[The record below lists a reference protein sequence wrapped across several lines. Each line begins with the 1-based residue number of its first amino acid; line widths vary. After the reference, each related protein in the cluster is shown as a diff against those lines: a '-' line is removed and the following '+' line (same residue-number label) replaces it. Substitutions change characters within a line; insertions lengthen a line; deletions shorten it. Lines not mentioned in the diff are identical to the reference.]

1 MSMKSVIFAGMRPGM
16 EKELYKKFLSKKI
29 ALHHVCEVGVFMPEM
44 SNILDFI
51 VRDRVRTTLVEPD
64 PKSIAAIREFFRDY
78 NNVKLLP
85 YAVYDHHGV
94 LELVQRNA
102 STFVSTLPYSPAQ
115 INDNYHIQKEDTF
128 TVECRKFDELDDGSI
143 DLLSID
149 TEGSEW
155 YVVKNLVSRPLVIS
169 VETHGKS
176 YLNPFFNEITGWM
189 AANGYE
195 RWWLDKTDTVY
206 YKKGTFTITT
216 AEKIRLAAM
225 DAYVKFRRAR
235 KKAAKFFSG
244 GGSRG
249 PKKAAK

>member
-1 MSMKSVIFAGMRPGM
+1 MSVKSIIFTAMRPGM
-16 EKELYKKFLSKKI
+16 EKALYKKFLSKKI
-29 ALHHVCEVGVFMPEM
+29 TLHHVCEVGVFLPEM

-51 VRDRVRTTLVEPD
+51 VRDRLRTTLVEPD
-64 PKSIAAIREFFRDY
+64 PKSIAAIRIYFREYD
-78 NNVKLLP
+78 NVTLLP
-85 YAVYDHHGV
+85 YAAYDHHGV

-115 INDNYHIQKEDTF
+115 INDNYQIQKEDTF
-128 TVECRKFDELDDGSI
+128 SVECRKFDELDDGTI

-155 YVVKNLVSRPLVIS
+155 YVLKFLMSRPLIIS

-176 YLNPFFNEITGWM
+176 YLNPFYKEITGWM

-206 YKKGTFTITT
+206 YKKGAFTVSTG
-216 AEKIRLAAM
+216 EKLQLAAM

-235 KKAAKFFSG
+235 KKVGKLFSG
-244 GGSRG
+244 GGRKT
-249 PKKAAK
+249 PAK

>member
-1 MSMKSVIFAGMRPGM
+1 M

-29 ALHHVCEVGVFMPEM
+29 TLHHVCEVGVFMPEM

-51 VRDRVRTTLVEPD
+51 VRDRVRATLVEPD
-64 PKSIAAIREFFRDY
+64 PKSIAAIREYFREY
-78 NNVKLLP
+78 NNVALLP

-155 YVVKNLVSRPLVIS
+155 YVVKNLVSRPLIIS

-176 YLNPFFNEITGWM
+176 YLNPFFTEITGWM
-189 AANGYE
+189 ATNGYE
-195 RWWLDKTDTVY
+195 RWWLDKTDTVF
-206 YKKGTFTITT
+206 YKKGSFAVTG
-216 AEKIRLAAM
+216 AEKIRLVVM
-225 DAYVKFRRAR
+225 DAFVKFRRAR
-235 KKAAKFFSG
+235 KRAAKFFSG
-244 GGSRG
+244 GGR
-249 PKKAAK
+249 KNEAK

>member
-1 MSMKSVIFAGMRPGM
+1 MRPGT
-16 EKELYKKFLSKKI
+16 EKELYKKVISKKI
-29 ALHHVCEVGVFMPEM
+29 AIRHVCEVGVFLPEM

-51 VRDRVRTTLVEPD
+51 VKDRVHTTLVEPD
-64 PKSIAAIREFFRDY
+64 TRSIAAIREFFRDY

-85 YAVYDHHGV
+85 YAVYEYHGV

-115 INDNYHIQKEDTF
+115 INDNYDIRKEDTF

-143 DLLSID
+143 DLLSVD

-155 YVVKNLVSRPLVIS
+155 YVLKYIKSRPLVIS

-176 YLNPFFNEITGWM
+176 YVNPFFKEITGWM

-195 RWWLDKTDTVY
+195 RWWMDKTDTVY
-206 YKKGTFTITT
+206 YKKGAFRVGGG
-216 AEKIRLAAM
+216 ERLRLAVM

-235 KKAAKFFSG
+235 KKAGKMFSSG
-244 GGSRG
+244 GR
-249 PKKAAK
+249 KAPAK